1 MLGLVEKACQGQ
13 AAWRGRHD
21 IQHKDV
27 RYNDTQHLRPDLR
40 HMAYD
45 TQHYN
50 NYAECRNLYV
60 VMLNAVM
67 LSVVML
73 NVVARRANI
82 LAYFAKKYKIVA
94 NSSVIQLKGGL
105 YER

>member
-1 MLGLVEKACQGQ
+1 MLELCKNCALVEGCALQILDLVEKACQGQ

-21 IQHKDV
+21 IQHNDI
-27 RYNDTQHLRPDLR
+27 RLNDTQRKSPDLR

-50 NYAECRNLYV
+50 NYAECRILFV
-60 VMLNAVM
+60 VMLYTVM

-73 NVVARRANI
+73 NVVA
-82 LAYFAKKYKIVA
+82 
-94 NSSVIQLKGGL
+94 
-105 YER
+105 